1 MPLCGM
7 ALDAP
12 DGMGWHPAMHTL
24 AVMPPHGS
32 MPYPGLASVQ
42 HNWFCAAEHRAVPAP
57 PCRSH
62 HGNRSRLP
70 VLHPSESR
78 AVLR

>member
-24 AVMPPHGS
+24 AVMPPRHCS
-32 MPYPGLASVQ
+32 CRQVGLV
-42 HNWFCAAEHRAVPAP
+42 ERAPK
-57 PCRSH
+57 
-62 HGNRSRLP
+62 
-70 VLHPSESR
+70 SR
-78 AVLR
+78 ALHRVRQDARGRRVLVPSRITMLIVR